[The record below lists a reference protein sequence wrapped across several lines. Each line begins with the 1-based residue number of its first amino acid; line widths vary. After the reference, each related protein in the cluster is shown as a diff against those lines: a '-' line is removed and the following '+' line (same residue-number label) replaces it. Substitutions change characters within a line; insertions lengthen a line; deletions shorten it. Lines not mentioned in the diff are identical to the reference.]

1 MTPEEFPEHVRATED
16 ASFDLVYPERIR
28 ALSAVHWTP
37 VQVARQAAAY
47 LVDSPGTRVLDIGCG
62 PGKFCIV
69 GALATSGV
77 FTGVEQRRRLCEL
90 GWEVIRR
97 AGLRN
102 AEIYYGNIR
111 GLRFSDFDAFY
122 LFNPFAEF
130 LETTGRIDNV
140 VGPSD
145 SLYDDCV
152 EFVAAQLAAAPA
164 GTRVATYCGI
174 CEEIPPGYDCVGSA
188 VNGKL
193 RFWEKA
199 RPVSAT

>member
-16 ASFDLVYPERIR
+16 GRFDLVYPERIR

-47 LVDSPGTRVLDIGCG
+47 LVDRPGTRVLDIGCG

-69 GALATSGV
+69 GALTTSGV

-145 SLYDDCV
+145 SLYDECV
-152 EFVAAQLAAAPA
+152 EFVAAQLAAAPP